1 MKDHFFKVF
10 FGLAVLLGGCGPT
23 HSMVQS
29 NSSEPMKSP
38 QMQAFMGF
46 GDVIQTANGI
56 QVTVGAETLFMKKSS
71 RLSKSGTAIVDEI
84 AAAIL
89 KYPGD
94 KVMVTAYT
102 DNAGTDMKNVAFS
115 QRRADRIKKVLIKR
129 GMGADQVSALGSGPV
144 ESVAPN
150 DSAEG
155 RAKNRRIVFE
165 ISAS

>member
-1 MKDHFFKVF
+1 MKGYWLTVF
-10 FGLAVLLGGCGPT
+10 LALAVISNGCGTAQPMVRSDSSA
-23 HSMVQS
+23 SMK
-29 NSSEPMKSP
+29 NP
-38 QMQAFMGF
+38 QMQAFMGL
-46 GDVIQTANGI
+46 GDVVQTASGI
-56 QVTVGAETLFMKKSS
+56 QLTVGADTLFMKKSS

-102 DNAGTDMKNVAFS
+102 DNTGTDMKNVAFS
-115 QRRADRIKKVLIKR
+115 QRRADRIKKVLIKQ
-129 GMGADQVSALGSGPV
+129 GMGADQVNALGNGPV

-155 RAKNRRIVFE
+155 RVKNRRIVFE

>member
-1 MKDHFFKVF
+1 MKGYWLTLFL
-10 FGLAVLLGGCGPT
+10 GLAVISNGCGTAQPI
-23 HSMVQS
+23 VQT
-29 NSSEPMKSP
+29 NSSASMKNP

-46 GDVIQTANGI
+46 GDVIQTAKGL
-56 QVTVGAETLFMKKSS
+56 QVTIGADTLFMKKSS

-102 DNAGTDMKNVAFS
+102 DNKGTDMKNVAFS
-115 QRRADRIKKVLIKR
+115 QRRADRVKKELIKQ
-129 GMGADQVSALGSGPV
+129 GMGADQVSALGNGPV
-144 ESVAPN
+144 ESVASN